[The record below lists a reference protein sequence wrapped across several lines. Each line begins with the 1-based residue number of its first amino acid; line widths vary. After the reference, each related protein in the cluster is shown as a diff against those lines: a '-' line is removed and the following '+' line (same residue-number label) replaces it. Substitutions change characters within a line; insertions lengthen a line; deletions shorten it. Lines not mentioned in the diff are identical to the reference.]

1 MKYLLIAALLL
12 AFGVLGK
19 HIGSGVAA
27 AADESRARWQG
38 ERTPALDEDPD
49 IQGSMHA
56 ASEEPTEEA

>member
-12 AFGVLGK
+12 AFGAFGK
-19 HIGSGVAA
+19 LIGSGVGPAE
-27 AADESRARWQG
+27 DERRAKWQG
-38 ERTPALDEDPD
+38 NEDPD